1 MNHLNINFEIQKA
14 KKLTKNGNVEEAKKI
29 YENIILHYPK
39 NLRVLDALKNLNWE
53 GFKLNYDKAM
63 DLYQQK
69 RFDEAYD
76 LAINLLK
83 NDTKS
88 STLLNLLGGIS
99 LAREDLDSA
108 KFYFN
113 SNILSNPNFVH
124 SYNNLGLVHAGLK
137 EFKKAIEYYL
147 DAIKLDPNFS
157 ECYKNLGVA
166 YREIGEPHEAI
177 KYFEKAFETNNK
189 DATSLNS
196 IGLILKF
203 YEKYNEA
210 LEYFNKSISI
220 EPSYVYYS
228 NRGNTKAALGDFDG
242 ALSDFNIAL
251 RYNNKSA
258 EIYNNIASA
267 LNEKGMPADALP
279 YLKKAIQLKDDYADA
294 YNNLGI
300 ANEFLK
306 NREESIKYFKKAL
319 EFDPTNDDAS
329 TFLSYWHFTEGEYNL
344 FRKRYR
350 SRLFKKKSREA
361 IPLDIAQP
369 FYEAES
375 FTVYDEDGINIFQP
389 RNESEVLKNKSIVLY
404 DEQGIGDE
412 IFFVG
417 LLKEFMKNV
426 SDKITIVCS
435 DRAKTIY
442 NLSLKDIEV
451 FTRDEIKNVN
461 LKFDYEMPIG
471 SLMEYT
477 DYENNSIFPLDQYLV
492 PSKPLKEFWE
502 NELKTHFKGKTIG
515 ICWRGGRTSGQ
526 LKKRTLSLSDILQK
540 LPLDGNYVNLQYG
553 PVEDDISKAE
563 QVTGRKIINFEGVD
577 PLKEIDN
584 QFAIISNLDHVITVQ
599 GTTYHMAG
607 ALSIPTTGLL
617 SVAPDFRY
625 LNKGKKSFFYKSVEH
640 LRQQKI
646 SDWEPVLNK
655 MKVKFEN
662 YFKK

>member
-1 MNHLNINFEIQKA
+1 M
-14 KKLTKNGNVEEAKKI
+14 
-29 YENIILHYPK
+29 
-39 NLRVLDALKNLNWE
+39 
-53 GFKLNYDKAM
+53 
-63 DLYQQK
+63 
-69 RFDEAYD
+69 
-76 LAINLLK
+76 
-83 NDTKS
+83 
-88 STLLNLLGGIS
+88 
-99 LAREDLDSA
+99 
-108 KFYFN
+108 
-113 SNILSNPNFVH
+113 
-124 SYNNLGLVHAGLK
+124 
-137 EFKKAIEYYL
+137 
-147 DAIKLDPNFS
+147 DAIKIDPNFS
-157 ECYKNLGVA
+157 EFYKNLGVA
-166 YREIGEPHEAI
+166 YREINQPYEAI

-189 DATSLNS
+189 DVSSLNS

-203 YEKYNEA
+203 YEKYEEA
-210 LEYFNKSISI
+210 LEYFNKSISL
-220 EPSYVYYS
+220 EPNYVWYS
-228 NRGNTKAALGDFDG
+228 NRGNTKSALGDFDG
-242 ALSDFNIAL
+242 ALEDFNKAL
-251 RYNNKSA
+251 HYNDKSA

-267 LNEKGMPADALP
+267 LNEKGLPADALP
-279 YLKKAIQLKDDYADA
+279 YLKKAIQLKDDFADA

-329 TFLSYWHFTEGEYNL
+329 TFLSYYHFTKGEYDL
-344 FRKRYR
+344 FKKRYR
-350 SRLFKKKSREA
+350 SRLFKKKSRQA
-361 IPLDIAQP
+361 IPLNIAKP
-369 FYEAES
+369 FYEAVS
-375 FTVYDEDGINIFQP
+375 
-389 RNESEVLKNKSIVLY
+389 LKNKNILVY

-417 LLKEFMKNV
+417 LLNEFMKNV

-442 NLSLKDIEV
+442 NLSLNNIEV
-451 FTRDEIKNVN
+451 FTRNEIKNLN

-471 SLMEYT
+471 SFMEYI

-492 PSKPLKEFWE
+492 PSNPLKEFWK

-526 LKKRTLSLSDILQK
+526 LKKRTLSLSDILEN

-553 PVEDDISKAE
+553 SVEDDISKAE
-563 QVTGRKIINFEGVD
+563 QETGRKIINFGDVD

-625 LNKGKKSFFYKSVEH
+625 LNEGKKCFFYKSIEN
-640 LRQQKI
+640 LRQQNL
-646 SDWEPVLNK
+646 SDWKPVLNE
-655 MKVKFEN
+655 MRVKFEN
-662 YFKK
+662 YFNK